1 MVRPDGDGQ
10 WGIIT
15 QRDIVTKVL
24 GLNRAIYDAEAGKIA
39 NWKLHVI
46 SPNTPLQMIAEALRH
61 QNVRRLVV
69 KTSDVPIG
77 TVSQTN
83 LIRAVERY
91 GWSSGLEEWH

>member
-46 SPNTPLQMIAEALRH
+46 SPNTPLQMIAEALRYH
-61 QNVRRLVV
+61 NVRRLVV
-69 KTSDVPIG
+69 ETNDVPIG
-77 TVSQTN
+77 IVSQTN
-83 LIRAVERY
+83 LIRAVEKY
-91 GWSSGLEEWH
+91 GWSSDLEE